1 MPTCL
6 ILRGSSG
13 SGKTTLATYLK
24 GLNFN
29 ADIQICCADDYFER
43 DGEYKF
49 DVSKLGA
56 AHLACQHKFC
66 AALEDGLDCIVAN
79 TNVSRSDRNFYVRS
93 AKAAGYR
100 VFSLVVE
107 NLGTTNIHNVPEE
120 TLVKQ
125 KKRLGSSIDL

>member
-56 AHLACQHKFC
+56 AHGACQEKFQK
-66 AALEDGLDCIVAN
+66 ALEDGLDCVVSN
-79 TNVSRSDRNFYVRS
+79 TTTTAKEKSWYVTR

-107 NLGTTNIHNVPEE
+107 NLGTTNVHNVPADV
-120 TLVKQ
+120 LGNQ
-125 KKRLGSSIDL
+125 KRKLRDSIEL